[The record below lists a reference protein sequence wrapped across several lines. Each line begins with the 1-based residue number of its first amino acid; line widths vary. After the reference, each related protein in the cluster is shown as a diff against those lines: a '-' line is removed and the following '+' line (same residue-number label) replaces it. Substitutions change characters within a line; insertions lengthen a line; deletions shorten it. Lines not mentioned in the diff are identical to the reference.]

1 MKKKKKSQPKQAD
14 SAYHADPA
22 YHFGQALGFL
32 LLLGALES
40 CLKDTE
46 TQKPSVSEKGDLKA

>member
-1 MKKKKKSQPKQAD
+1 MKKKKKKKSQPKQ
-14 SAYHADPA
+14 ADPA

-40 CLKDTE
+40 CLKDIE